1 MFGDHHRLSA
11 LCANTEKQHKS
22 VAAAALSEWLAWLFS
37 ADKVAVV
44 EGVAM
49 MGKENFLREGLGQSV
64 CPSHCLGLTVSFV

>member
-1 MFGDHHRLSA
+1 MIGDHHRLS
-11 LCANTEKQHKS
+11 LNFVLTLKNNIS
-22 VAAAALSEWLAWLFS
+22 LWLQQLLVNAWLFS